1 MERGVASGAAGAG
14 RASSVRRKL
23 KKDEVAVLLSV
34 VATVVVLVQRFL
46 AENDSLL
53 QASHRIA
60 LESSMQATTIALS
73 RLQMMF
79 SVAAQVCL
87 SSGISK
93 SNASIAGASS
103 ICLDP
108 KCAI

>member
-1 MERGVASGAAGAG
+1 MWGCNL
-14 RASSVRRKL
+14 L
-23 KKDEVAVLLSV
+23 KKAEVAVLLSV
-34 VATVVVLVQRFL
+34 VAIVVVLVQRFL

-79 SVAAQVCL
+79 FVAAQVCL
-87 SSGISK
+87 ASGISK
-93 SNASIAGASS
+93 SNTSIAGASS
-103 ICLDP
+103 ICFDLSAPLDVMG
-108 KCAI
+108 